1 MAIPNSGS
9 VYVVESFTE
18 NEAYILRQYFTNI
31 DGPVFCPINLPQI
44 LIGALFARYS
54 RSPKST
60 RRLFLDEF
68 VARKEIAISCMAKFI
83 SQTEAEKAWEDNPSS
98 CFYYIAKT
106 LARESQD
113 PIFSTDHAENLY
125 RRIFDE
131 YGDDSVSQ
139 IGGVHIVFEQVSNIV
154 INEIERG
161 RLAAYLEQST
171 RYIDYSL
178 AMADGRF
185 RYYLPSSILDGRH
198 GKHYCQAM
206 DQLFGIYQQM
216 LEHAKE
222 YFQTQNP
229 RSEFDGDNRAYQAS
243 IKAQALDAVR
253 PILPAGIVSNVGFY
267 GSAQAAAN
275 MLRRL
280 MSSGLPEARAIGLLA
295 LTELRHPDA
304 SPAFFNQVDD
314 PKKGLEWIKYKR
326 DTRASVKELVG
337 AYEKQNTKATGTSRA
352 ELSDNEVALGWS
364 DPDNLLKVAS
374 AIIFEQSSTN
384 QTFFESRELANS
396 IGPQAQERLVTAYC
410 GDRGSFDSAT
420 GNRRW
425 KPGRAFEHATYSF
438 DMLIDFGIM
447 RDWKRHRLLTME
459 WGEVGPSLGWTMS
472 PVIEDMGQTV
482 LYKQAMDLSRMLYML
497 LSPDYPL
504 SAQYVTCL
512 AYRMRVIMNIN
523 ARALMFMLEL
533 RTGRDGHPAYRKV
546 GQQMHK
552 LVCAVDP
559 VIGNAMSYVDHNAYG
574 LSRAASEQR
583 LSIKRSKDK

>member
-1 MAIPNSGS
+1 MAVINSTGG
-9 VYVVESFTE
+9 YVVENFTKD
-18 NEAYILRQYFTNI
+18 EAYILGRYFTNI

-68 VARKEIAISCMAKFI
+68 VAREEIAISCMAKFI
-83 SQTEAEKAWEDNPSS
+83 SQAQAEKAWEDNPSS
-98 CFYYIAKT
+98 CFYYIAKI
-106 LARESQD
+106 LARESKD

-139 IGGVHIVFEQVSNIV
+139 IGGVHIAFEQISNIA

-178 AMADGRF
+178 VMPDGRF
-185 RYYLPSSILDGRH
+185 RYYLPANSLDGPN
-198 GKHYCQAM
+198 GKYYQQTM

-280 MSSGLPEARAIGLLA
+280 LSSDLPEARTIGLMA
-295 LTELRHPDA
+295 LNELRHPDA

-314 PKKGLEWIKYKR
+314 PKKGLEWIKYTR
-326 DTRASVKELVG
+326 DTRASVKKLVG
-337 AYEKQNTKATGTSRA
+337 AYEKQNTKAIGPSRA
-352 ELSDNEVALGWS
+352 KPNDNEVELGWS
-364 DPDNLLKVAS
+364 DPDNLLKVAA
-374 AIIFEQSSTN
+374 AIIFEQSSAN
-384 QTFFESRELANS
+384 QTFYESRELANR
-396 IGPQAQERLVTAYC
+396 IGPQAQGELITAYC
-410 GDRGSFDSAT
+410 GDRGSIGSPT

-425 KPGRAFEHATYSF
+425 KPGRAFEHANYSF

-447 RDWKRHRLLTME
+447 RDWKRHRLLTIE

-472 PVIEDMGQTV
+472 PAIEDMGQMV
-482 LYKQAMDLSRMLYML
+482 LYKQAMDLSRKLYVL
-497 LSPDYPL
+497 LLPDYPL
-504 SAQYVTCL
+504 SAQYATCL
-512 AYRMRVIMNIN
+512 AYRMRVHININ
-523 ARALMFMLEL
+523 ARALMYMLEL
-533 RTGRDGHPAYRKV
+533 RTGQQGHPAYRKV
-546 GQQMHK
+546 GQRMHK

-559 VIGNAMSYVDHNAYG
+559 VIGNAMGYVDHNQYG
-574 LSRAASEQR
+574 LSRAQSEQR
-583 LSIKRSKDK
+583 LSQKRSNSE

>member
-1 MAIPNSGS
+1 MTVINSASG
-9 VYVVESFTE
+9 YVVENFTE
-18 NEAYILRQYFTNI
+18 DEAYILRRYFTNI
-31 DGPVFCPINLPQI
+31 DGPVFCPINLPDI

-68 VARKEIAISCMAKFI
+68 VARKEIAIPCMAKAM
-83 SQTEAEKAWEDNPSS
+83 SQSKAEKLWEDNPSG
-98 CFYYIAKT
+98 CFYYIART
-106 LARESQD
+106 LARESKD
-113 PIFSTDHAENLY
+113 PIFSTEHAENLY

-139 IGGVHIVFEQVSNIV
+139 LGGVHIVFEQVSNIV

-185 RYYLPSSILDGRH
+185 RYYLPPEILDGPY
-198 GKHYCQAM
+198 GKRYRQTM
-206 DQLFGIYQQM
+206 DKLFGIYQQM
-216 LEHAKE
+216 LEHAIE
-222 YFQTQNP
+222 YFKVQNP
-229 RSEFDGDNRAYQAS
+229 RNEFEGDNRAYQTS
-243 IKAQALDAVR
+243 IRAQALDAVR

-280 MSSGLPEARAIGLLA
+280 ISSSLPEARAIGLMA
-295 LTELRHPDA
+295 LNEVRHPDA

-314 PKKGLEWIKYKR
+314 PKKGLEWIKYTIA
-326 DTRASVKELVG
+326 TRASVKELVG
-337 AYEKQNTKATGTSRA
+337 GYENLTTKAIGTSRA
-352 ELSDNEVALGWS
+352 KPVDNEVELGWS

-374 AIIFEQSSTN
+374 AIIFEQSSAN
-384 QTFFESRELANS
+384 RTFFQSRELAHK
-396 IGPQAQERLVTAYC
+396 IGPLAQGRLVTAYC
-410 GDRGSFDSAT
+410 GDRGSLDSTT

-425 KPGRAFEHATYSF
+425 KPGRAFEHANYSF

-472 PVIEDMGQTV
+472 PVIEDMGQIT
-482 LYKQAMDLSRMLYML
+482 LYKQAMVLSRKLYEL
-497 LSPDYPL
+497 LLPDYSL
-504 SAQYVTCL
+504 SAQYATCL
-512 AYRMRVIMNIN
+512 AYRMRVIININ

-533 RTGRDGHPAYRKV
+533 RTTQQGHPAYRKV
-546 GQQMHK
+546 AQQMHN
-552 LVCAVDP
+552 LVCAADP
-559 VIGNAMSYVDHNAYG
+559 VIGKAMSYVDHNQYG

-583 LSIKRSKDK
+583 LSKKRSNDK